1 MDATGR
7 DRVAGGNQNRTG
19 QSAASE
25 RSGHLRAELRGGR
38 FGARAI
44 SPQNADVAVSNEID
58 NAGSP
63 SPDDEKLLPDER
75 LKRCLPLSEEPLQLK
90 HSTAVDPSPRRR
102 SRGRQGRDAIC
113 SKYRMAW
120 VLVFFDL
127 PVGTPKERRDAGNFR
142 KDLIKDGYMM
152 VQFSVYARPC
162 GTADRVETQVRRL
175 KSKIPSKGEV
185 RGLLISDAQWGRMI
199 IMRSQE
205 RADPETM
212 PAQMMFF

>member
-1 MDATGR
+1 VNDK
-7 DRVAGGNQNRTG
+7 
-19 QSAASE
+19 S
-25 RSGHLRAELRGGR
+25 
-38 FGARAI
+38 
-44 SPQNADVAVSNEID
+44 D
-58 NAGSP
+58 NAEPP
-63 SPDDEKLLPDER
+63 SPDDEELLPDER
-75 LKRCLPLSEEPLQLK
+75 PRRSLSLPEEPLELK
-90 HSTAVDPSPRRR
+90 PLTVADPSPRRR

-205 RADPETM
+205 KVGPEAM